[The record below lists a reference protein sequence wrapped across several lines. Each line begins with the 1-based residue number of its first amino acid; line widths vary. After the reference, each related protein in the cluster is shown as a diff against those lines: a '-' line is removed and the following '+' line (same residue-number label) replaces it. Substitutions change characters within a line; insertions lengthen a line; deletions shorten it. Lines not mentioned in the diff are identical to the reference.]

1 MSLNK
6 EPSASSNKEPS
17 ASLNKEPSASPNKEP
32 EPPAAQKI
40 ALQDFTPDKWIE
52 IRKQLTIGAS
62 LGEIASHCL
71 YQGRSGSQL
80 QFLIDNN
87 QTSLYDTTHQQTLG
101 EALSDYFAEPLSVEI
116 TFGVAEQETPR
127 AADNREKAE
136 RLAEAVDTLNADPS
150 VIKFKQLFDGHLN
163 EQSVR
168 PID

>member
-1 MSLNK
+1 MHDAVEFLRTQAGGK
-6 EPSASSNKEPS
+6 IIIGGGVPEQIQEPR
-17 ASLNKEPSASPNKEP
+17 
-32 EPPAAQKI
+32 AQKI
-40 ALQDFTPDKWIE
+40 SLQDFTPEKWIE
-52 IRKQLTIGAS
+52 IRKQLSIGAS

-71 YQGRSGSQL
+71 YKGRDGSQL

-87 QTSLYDTTHQQTLG
+87 QTSLYDTAHQQTLG
-101 EALSDYFAEPLSVEI
+101 EALSDYFAEPVTVAI

-127 AADNREKAE
+127 AADTREKAE
-136 RLAEAVDTLNADPS
+136 RLAQAVDSLNSDPS